1 MGGGVL
7 SHRLV
12 CATVG
17 AGSLDKTEI
26 RKLCEKVKYYP
37 SSSSEQNG
45 ILHSAVSNF
54 DRSVKSNEIRKTAS
68 GPCG

>member
-17 AGSLDKTEI
+17 AGSLDETGI
-26 RKLCEKVKYYP
+26 RELGKKVKHYP
-37 SSSSEQNG
+37 SELISADFLISD
-45 ILHSAVSNF
+45 IL
-54 DRSVKSNEIRKTAS
+54 
-68 GPCG
+68 PCLILTDL